1 MSSAQFPV
9 NQPPLQPQA
18 STKPAKP
25 IKRPKRP
32 DPADYPPLPP
42 MLQLTGNTPIPPASE
57 PLQYRAIGLILG
69 KYLPSA
75 EEFNQG
81 TLLANDGTVIDAVIL
96 GRIMSLIKNHLDLD
110 KSHLWVAYPRIRKED
125 NKLHAQIMGV
135 WDPQLV
141 IKPLNADPVAD
152 PMPADSDAPLIP
164 SIEMLGI
171 PDNYFSIRGEVIYQS
186 RETREIFVKIRQ
198 APKKKTE
205 EERYFKIRLVGDLPQ
220 KLVGNFWD
228 FDVLRV
234 DNDLVIRSGQSVA
247 SLRAKPPRKG
257 GGRPPGDGGGSR
269 PFDGGSKKPFKR
281 TSEGEE
287 PSISIPLRS
296 GDGGGDKPKPL
307 PVKRALPT
315 KLELPSEQRE
325 DGEAG
330 RQED

>member
-1 MSSAQFPV
+1 MSSAQFPI
-9 NQPPLQPQA
+9 NQPPLPQA

-81 TLLANDGTVIDAVIL
+81 TLLTDDGAVIDAVIL
-96 GRIMSLIKNHLDLD
+96 GRIMSLIKNHIDLD
-110 KSHLWVAYPRIRKED
+110 KSHLWVVYPRIRKED
-125 NKLHAQIMGV
+125 NKLHAQIMGI

-141 IKPLNADPVAD
+141 IKPLNATPAAD
-152 PMPADSDAPLIP
+152 LTSQPPANPPTIP
-164 SIEMLGI
+164 TIENLGI
-171 PDNYFSIRGEVIYQS
+171 PNNYFSIRGEVIYQS
-186 RETREIFVKIRQ
+186 RETKEIFVKIRQ

-234 DNDLVIRSGQSVA
+234 GSDLVIRSGQSVA
-247 SLRAKPPRKG
+247 SLRAKPPRKAG
-257 GGRPPGDGGGSR
+257 SKPYGDGGDRS
-269 PFDGGSKKPFKR
+269 FDSGSKKPFKR
-281 TSEGEE
+281 PDREAESKGPISTQSEGT
-287 PSISIPLRS
+287 
-296 GDGGGDKPKPL
+296 DKPKPL
-307 PVKRALPT
+307 PVKRALPP
-315 KLELPSEQRE
+315 KLQLPSE
-325 DGEAG
+325 
-330 RQED
+330 